1 MWPYIVADFRRDYG
15 IDLAEAV
22 YTLGW
27 RDFNRLLDG
36 LNPWGAVA
44 THYKDVQK
52 RVSERERRKSGE
64 IPAEAK
70 GFWAAMDAL
79 KR

>member
-1 MWPYIVADFRRDYG
+1 MEG
-15 IDLAEAV
+15 LH
-22 YTLGW
+22 
-27 RDFNRLLDG
+27 NRLLDG

-52 RVSERERRKSGE
+52 RCERAGERRKSGE

>member
-1 MWPYIVADFRRDYG
+1 M
-15 IDLAEAV
+15 
-22 YTLGW
+22 
-27 RDFNRLLDG
+27 
-36 LNPWGAVA
+36 
-44 THYKDVQK
+44 HYKDVQK